1 MLLAQR
7 VIAGDALAQKGLGG
21 GDHGIGG
28 ARGDVIHG
36 FILNLLSATGPE
48 AARRRRR
55 AITQ

>member
-7 VIAGDALAQKGLGG
+7 VIAGDALAQEGLGG

-28 ARGDVIHG
+28 AGGDLVHG

-55 AITQ
+55 AKAQ